1 MAMFPIGSNFEG
13 DFVIQLVAVD
23 DESSMD
29 EVAQACA
36 EHSLN
41 RRVAP
46 RPGKVL
52 RVRRH
57 TDGEVF
63 PREMRLKD
71 AGIMPTET
79 LDVVFADQ

>member
-23 DESSMD
+23 DDSTMD
-29 EVAQACA
+29 QVAATCA

-46 RPGKVL
+46 RPDKIL

-57 TDGEVF
+57 ADQEIF
-63 PREMRLKD
+63 PRDMRLKD
-71 AGIMPTET
+71 AGVMPTET
-79 LDVVFADQ
+79 LDVIFADQ